1 MRRLLISVTAMLLAA
16 MVCAAV
22 PVQAASAFADLAFA
36 AQWKAGEAITPN
48 FWGPLANARDGQQEP
63 YKEAPGGQ
71 RLVQYFDK
79 GRMELTNGTVTNGL
93 LATDLIKGQIQVGDG
108 TFESKASP
116 AIPIAGD
123 PDNPGPTYAGLRTA
137 GAALF
142 VAATPK
148 PVGFAVTTT
157 VDADGN
163 IVPGGNRVTSATTIA
178 AFDAPTHH
186 NVPGGFAQ
194 YRDKVGRAAI
204 GYAISE
210 PFLARVKVAGAGR
223 LVMVQVF
230 ERWVL
235 TYTPDNPSAFQV
247 EMGNIGQHYDQWRY
261 GTVATIAPATDP
273 VSPPVVP
280 VPSGGTRI
288 VTLGDD
294 GQTVALVHGTSFVLA
309 LDRAFD
315 WRVQI
320 ADEAIVS
327 RDQHATSPPDSQG
340 VYRAQ
345 QPGQTTLTAT
355 GDPTCF
361 LAVPRCLAPSRR
373 FRITVVVI

>member
-16 MVCAAV
+16 MVCAAM

-36 AQWKAGEAITPN
+36 AQWKAGEALTPN

-123 PDNPGPTYAGLRTA
+123 PDNPGPTYAGLHTA

-186 NVPGGFAQ
+186 NVPGGFAR
-194 YRDKVGRAAI
+194 YRDKVGLAAI

-230 ERWVL
+230 ERRVL

-247 EMGNIGQHYDQWRY
+247 EMGNIGRHYDQWRY
-261 GTVATIAPATDP
+261 GTVATVAPGPA
-273 VSPPVVP
+273 
-280 VPSGGTRI
+280 GRARI

-294 GQTVALVHGTSFVLA
+294 GQTVALLHGTSFVLA

-315 WRVQI
+315 WHVQI

-327 RDQHATSPPDSQG
+327 RDQHATSPPESQG

-355 GDPTCF
+355 GDSTCYH
-361 LAVPRCLAPSRR
+361 AVPRCLAPSRR
-373 FRITVVVI
+373 FRITVVVT